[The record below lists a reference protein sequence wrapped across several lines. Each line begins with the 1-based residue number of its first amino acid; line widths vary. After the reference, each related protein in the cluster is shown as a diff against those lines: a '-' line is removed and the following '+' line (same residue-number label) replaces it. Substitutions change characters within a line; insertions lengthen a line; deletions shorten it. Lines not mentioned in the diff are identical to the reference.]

1 MLPKT
6 IFSKRETHG
15 LRGWRGRVE
24 QLFEQFRIGRIIS
37 AISRGK
43 SRMKLISRRN
53 FFSSSL
59 CRRLITL
66 EFVYENFNT
75 IAAFLHAKL
84 WKIIPLFA
92 RNICPP
98 VDRIRF
104 FPVFFFSNFVRS
116 LFQKDYF
123 RTSKMI
129 FISFFFFFF
138 KELSMKIRL
147 YWFSF
152 WPTILIFRSEKR
164 GRAIFVVHEG
174 TNYAN
179 CSCDAYHVDSRCLCI
194 YEKFNCRY
202 ESPQD
207 MCKHV
212 YVKYLK

>member
-104 FPVFFFSNFVRS
+104 FPVFFFRISFDRFFRRIIFEQVRWFLS
-116 LFQKDYF
+116 H
-123 RTSKMI
+123 
-129 FISFFFFFF
+129 FFFFFF
-138 KELSMKIRL
+138 
-147 YWFSF
+147 
-152 WPTILIFRSEKR
+152 
-164 GRAIFVVHEG
+164 
-174 TNYAN
+174 
-179 CSCDAYHVDSRCLCI
+179 
-194 YEKFNCRY
+194 
-202 ESPQD
+202 
-207 MCKHV
+207 
-212 YVKYLK
+212 

>member
-24 QLFEQFRIGRIIS
+24 QLFEQFRIGRIIF

-66 EFVYENFNT
+66 ESVYENFNT

-104 FPVFFFSNFVRS
+104 FPVFFFRISFDRFFRRIIFEQVRWFLS
-116 LFQKDYF
+116 H
-123 RTSKMI
+123 
-129 FISFFFFFF
+129 FFFFFF
-138 KELSMKIRL
+138 LRNYQWKYVYIDFRFDQRF
-147 YWFSF
+147 WFF
-152 WPTILIFRSEKR
+152 DQRNVVEPYLLFTRERIMQIA
-164 GRAIFVVHEG
+164 RAMR
-174 TNYAN
+174 TT
-179 CSCDAYHVDSRCLCI
+179 
-194 YEKFNCRY
+194 
-202 ESPQD
+202 
-207 MCKHV
+207 
-212 YVKYLK
+212 